1 MNGLRAEVR
10 VHALGQPSSSLCCP
24 CTVRNYYAR
33 CNIGRI
39 RLHTTKVNFHHLGI
53 CFKTPGYRRSVFIW
67 KSAFYRA
74 RDRSKYATII
84 IGKVCTLKGG
94 ALNRLRNFYY
104 DIQQLCFS
112 LPACHSIYSF
122 LYHLTNNWRCYKSI
136 VLYLSIIVDS
146 KFLVID
152 IFNPSTA
159 QGDLYFP
166 RRCCKK
172 WLYKQKAI

>member
-1 MNGLRAEVR
+1 MPGVISEELDYT
-10 VHALGQPSSSLCCP
+10 Q
-24 CTVRNYYAR
+24 
-33 CNIGRI
+33 
-39 RLHTTKVNFHHLGI
+39 TKVNFHHLGI

-94 ALNRLRNFYY
+94 ALNRLRNFY

-112 LPACHSIYSF
+112 FPACHSIYSF

-136 VLYLSIIVDS
+136 VLYSSIIVDS

-159 QGDLYFP
+159 QGDFSISHADVA
-166 RRCCKK
+166 RNDCINKK
-172 WLYKQKAI
+172 QFSQCQHLKIVLTVVLTFFLN